1 MRRTLP
7 KTVRHE
13 FVRALRAPYET
24 PIVVAVNGLLM
35 TVLWFVFPSNLLFTF
50 HGALAFPM
58 VLASWMYSD
67 VPATNVLGTDA
78 TSSLAAL
85 SDMRAM
91 RRLLHART
99 LVLWIFVAPFCV
111 LVGIVVSFNDKHPL
125 AAAATAVWIAIV
137 PFGALPLAGWL
148 GIYFPYHPM
157 PLKRRWELRY
167 RWRTIIVRWLSLAMI
182 PYGLVRLARGAGQRT
197 DPDLLGERLAGLADR
212 TNPERFVRLGRADG
226 LLHQRAGLV
235 VRLHLGRADRASSQ
249 ETAGRVPVEPGRR
262 LIQPGSTTCRRIH
275 RLARCLLHVRA
286 ICPQID
292 PRHSTF
298 GRWTG
303 N

>member
-7 KTVRHE
+7 ETVRHE
-13 FVRALRAPYET
+13 FVRALRPPYET

-85 SDMRAM
+85 SDTRAM

-111 LVGIVVSFNDKHPL
+111 LVGIVVSFSDKHPL
-125 AAAATAVWIAIV
+125 ASAATAVWIAIV

-157 PLKRRWELRY
+157 PLKRRWELRH
-167 RWRTIIVRWLSLAMI
+167 RWRTIIVRWLTLAII
-182 PYGLVRLARGAGQRT
+182 PYGLVGLLVVLVSAPTLIYWVNVWPNWRTERIPSDLFAWGVLIACFTSALLWWLGSTWGARI
-197 DPDLLGERLAGLADR
+197 ADR
-212 TNPERFVRLGRADG
+212 RQEKLVAFLSNPD
-226 LLHQRAGLV
+226 AG
-235 VRLHLGRADRASSQ
+235 
-249 ETAGRVPVEPGRR
+249 
-262 LIQPGSTTCRRIH
+262 
-275 RLARCLLHVRA
+275 
-286 ICPQID
+286 
-292 PRHSTF
+292 
-298 GRWTG
+298 
-303 N
+303 